1 MGRKSIS
8 NYKLKKLKKFL
19 SDGKTS
25 NEISELLKVS
35 TATVSNYRAYFKK
48 KGESSFSKKNDVFT
62 NLSQK
67 NKAKQPSKSNGPS
80 SLISS
85 SSKYKYVI
93 NGTSIN
99 FKQKPKSLIIGKG
112 EFIVEI

>member
-48 KGESSFSKKNDVFT
+48 KGESSFSKKT
-62 NLSQK
+62 MSLLIYHK
-67 NKAKQPSKSNGPS
+67 KTKQS
-80 SLISS
+80 SLLNQM
-85 SSKYKYVI
+85 V
-93 NGTSIN
+93 
-99 FKQKPKSLIIGKG
+99 Q
-112 EFIVEI
+112 VH

>member
-8 NYKLKKLKKFL
+8 NYKLKKLKKLL
-19 SDGKTS
+19 SDGKTL
-25 NEISELLKVS
+25 NEISALLNVS

-48 KGESSFSKKNDVFT
+48 KGEFSFSKKNDVLT

-67 NKAKQPSKSNGPS
+67 NISKQPSKPNGQS

-85 SSKYKYVI
+85 SSEYKYVI

-99 FKQKPKSLIIGKG
+99 FKQKPKTLIIGKD